1 MKKIFLILVVSFAC
15 FAFTNNKIKSN
26 SNDLELTPIIEPVI
40 KQMFKGDMVA
50 IIKIYPCEGEGG
62 VAYVTLTVDCEG
74 DGIVDYDYS
83 GYMCADYAEPLFEQF
98 IASC

>member
-1 MKKIFLILVVSFAC
+1 
-15 FAFTNNKIKSN
+15 
-26 SNDLELTPIIEPVI
+26 
-40 KQMFKGDMVA
+40 MVA